1 MAAIIALL
9 VLLWAEANGCWI
21 WMVLGIFWMPLRF
34 HVDIVGFLPV
44 LGYLVCLAVPATW
57 EYWTKSDQDLFFIKP
72 LCMMKIKACHATVHD
87 QSNRDPLTT
96 LVLGSTYY
104 WKAFEYEY
112 KWSYPPKT
120 ISEPTP
126 WLHVNYYRPKVKPC
140 QDEQTLVKGA
150 YKNQLNRVPTKVT
163 DTNLTYRQT
172 HVSIQWNLNA
182 YPYPTRQVSKSWHTL
197 DGSFNID
204 WRGLVIFDLPSVLK
218 FKNMSSIS
226 TSDTSSWWELNLM

>member
-1 MAAIIALL
+1 M
-9 VLLWAEANGCWI
+9 
-21 WMVLGIFWMPLRF
+21 
-34 HVDIVGFLPV
+34 
-44 LGYLVCLAVPATW
+44 
-57 EYWTKSDQDLFFIKP
+57 
-72 LCMMKIKACHATVHD
+72 IKATEI
-87 QSNRDPLTT
+87 QLTT
-96 LVLGSTYY
+96 LVIGSIYY

-112 KWSYPPKT
+112 KWPYPPKT
-120 ISEPTP
+120 ISEPTH

-218 FKNMSSIS
+218 FKKTWVQFLHQTQALGENLILCS
-226 TSDTSSWWELNLM
+226 TAAPDICSGGHKCIFEKKIELGSPTCY